1 MGTPG
6 RVTDFMEKGQLKM
19 DKIRFF
25 VLDEADEMLNIG
37 FKEHVDKI
45 FAQVCVCVCV
55 CERERER
62 ESERER
68 EKQKEFMCERD

>member
-1 MGTPG
+1 
-6 RVTDFMEKGQLKM
+6 V

-45 FAQVCVCVCV
+45 FMKVV
-55 CERERER
+55 
-62 ESERER
+62 
-68 EKQKEFMCERD
+68 